1 MFNSPNDTQH
11 IFRAI
16 SDPTRRAIIGLLA
29 GNDMTVNQIAERFEM
44 SRPGIA
50 KHLGILQEGNLITV
64 EPRGRERVNSLRP
77 ESLKIVA
84 DWAAYYSRFWDEKL
98 SNLKNAVE
106 TDQ

>member
-1 MFNSPNDTQH
+1 MFETPHDTQH
-11 IFRAI
+11 VFRAI

-29 GNDMTVNQIAERFEM
+29 DNDMTVNEIAERFEI

-50 KHLGILQEGNLITV
+50 KHLGILQEGDLIAV
-64 EPRGRERVNSLRP
+64 QRRGRERVNSLRP
-77 ESLKIVA
+77 ENLKAVA

-98 SNLKNAVE
+98 ANLKEAVE